1 MQAQQRKPGNASRQR
16 KQATQAKQRK
26 TQQRTPGDQAP
37 DWREMSFS
45 LIGLVGLFIALIA
58 TIMSIASLT
67 VSAYVVRGNRQAESP
82 TAQSLARLG
91 HIAIFT
97 TSLALTTCCLLLVGC
112 FLSADNSILYV
123 AEYRS
128 HSESP
133 LRWLYLLSGLW
144 SGRSGSLLFWAW
156 LISLFNAVVALRNR
170 KQLERL
176 DNTALA
182 ICQTVLLAFLGVLI
196 YSSANMP
203 FTATPAMFIDATGQ
217 LIGPA
222 TAWGMNVLLEH
233 WAMAIH
239 PPTLFIGYAGLTI
252 PFGYALAAVII
263 NDDSRRWVDKCQR
276 YALVSWLFLSAG
288 IGLGAIW
295 AYVVLGWGG
304 YWGWDPVENASLLS
318 WLMSVAL
325 IHSLTVYRQ
334 RQAFKRWSV
343 MSACLAFAFVIV
355 GTFITRSGIV
365 ESVHAFE
372 SDPVSLVLFGI
383 LIVISILAGAVGLW
397 LRRQSF
403 RGQADDDSEELLTKD
418 TAYYFNN
425 VAMLIVT
432 VLITYLTLASALP
445 SPLPFAGQ
453 SLSGVS
459 YDAIARPMGILYCL
473 VMAACPLLAWG
484 KADTRAFLQKA
495 KLPALLA
502 AGLFIILMVYFVLR
516 LVPAYDATRAA
527 GGSIAVTLSEAG
539 PRWYYLALSVLGLA
553 VASLLFFNS
562 LVMLG
567 RAIQAFSRSHKTSL
581 LKSLGEMARRQ
592 SALIGGFI
600 AHLGIALALLGLIG
614 SSMFVSEQV
623 GYASVD
629 AHSNAALEDLVI
641 GDYTLKYASY
651 DRQTNDDQSY
661 SEFVVYLDVYKNGR
675 FIDKISPSIQV
686 YVNPYTHAETVKYNA
701 AVLSRTGEDLFV
713 VLNDIMTV
721 ETTYAFMLD
730 VRINPLINLVW
741 MGFGLLLAGTTVA
754 AVGRRGP
761 HRQQAGANRLADAA
775 DRQQAVADQ
784 QQADAVDQQQV
795 DAADRSQAAVAD
807 RSQAA
812 VANQQQVALADRSQ
826 ASTADQQQASSSS
839 SDTPTDQP
847 ATQNPPGSAD

>member
-1 MQAQQRKPGNASRQR
+1 
-16 KQATQAKQRK
+16 
-26 TQQRTPGDQAP
+26 
-37 DWREMSFS
+37 MSFS

-67 VSAYVVRGNRQAESP
+67 VSACVVRGNRQAESP
-82 TAQSLARLG
+82 TTQTLARLG
-91 HIAIFT
+91 HVAVYA
-97 TSLALTTCCLLLVGC
+97 TSLALTICCLLLVGC

-128 HSESP
+128 HSDSP
-133 LRWLYLLSGLW
+133 LRWLYLISGLW

-170 KQLERL
+170 KLLERL

-182 ICQTVLLAFLGVLI
+182 LCQTVLLAFLGVLI

-203 FTATPAMFIDATGQ
+203 FTATPTMFIDDAGQ

-263 NDDSRRWVDKCQR
+263 NDDSRKWVDKCQR

-318 WLMSVAL
+318 WLMTVAL

-383 LIVISILAGAVGLW
+383 LIVVSVLAGAVGLL

-425 VAMLIVT
+425 VAMMIVT
-432 VLITYLTLASALP
+432 VLITYLTLAPALP

-484 KADTRAFLQKA
+484 KADTRAFIQKA

-502 AGLFIILMVYFVLR
+502 AGLFILLMVYFVLR

-527 GGSIAVTLSEAG
+527 GGSIAVTLSEVG

-600 AHLGIALALLGLIG
+600 AHLGIALTLIGLIG
-614 SSMFVSEQV
+614 SSMYVSEQV

-629 AHSNAALEDLVI
+629 AHSNTALDDLVI

-651 DRQTNDDQSY
+651 DRQTSADQSY

-675 FIDKISPSIQV
+675 FINKVSPSIQV

-701 AVLSRTGEDLFV
+701 AVLNRAGEDLFV

-754 AVGRRGP
+754 VLGRRGP
-761 HRQQAGANRLADAA
+761 HRQQVGANRVADAT
-775 DRQQAVADQ
+775 DQ
-784 QQADAVDQQQV
+784 QQAAAADEQQAAADQQQV
-795 DAADRSQAAVAD
+795 DAADLQPAAAG
-807 RSQAA
+807 QQPAA
-812 VANQQQVALADRSQ
+812 AGQQHSEATDQQLVTSIDEQLAP
-826 ASTADQQQASSSS
+826 STDQQQSPSA
-839 SDTPTDQP
+839 DLPAMHNPPDPTD
-847 ATQNPPGSAD
+847 